1 MLRIHFI
8 INFLLQILYFK
19 ESYNLIGW
27 QHFGLKLINKNF
39 FRYRIGG
46 EIPIAKLVLFWDYF
60 QEKLMT
66 KFFKRSKKTY
76 FGAILGPFFTNL
88 SKNNFSRKKRLCQ
101 FLNIPFTYHH
111 TKNQKHL
118 MSHSWEK
125 SWNDRQT
132 DRQTENSDFI
142 GTSIG
147 EGSKNR
153 SKWPNCHK

>member
-39 FRYRIGG
+39 VRYGIGG
-46 EIPIAKLVLFWDYF
+46 EIPIAKLVLFSDYF

-66 KFFKRSKKTY
+66 KFFKRSKKNIFWGY
-76 FGAILGPFFTNL
+76 FGPFFTNL
-88 SKNNFSRKKRLCQ
+88 GKNKFSQKKGLCQ

-118 MSHSWEK
+118 KSHSWEK
-125 SWNDRQT
+125 SWTDGQT
-132 DRQTENSDFI
+132 GRLKTVI
-142 GTSIG
+142 L
-147 EGSKNR
+147 
-153 SKWPNCHK
+153 